1 MSKISEKIILRFVI
15 CLHRAHVSEDQLES
29 EEMVSWN
36 ISSGPMGAREDL
48 QWIQRLDII
57 LQENLAP

>member
-36 ISSGPMGAREDL
+36 ISTGPRGAREDL
-48 QWIQRLDII
+48 Q
-57 LQENLAP
+57 